1 MTAMLL
7 KDWIATRG
15 CRRKIVYDFVLLPDH
30 LMGRLMTQQV
40 CFGRKNLLSCL
51 QLQLDGKAH

>member
-15 CRRKIVYDFVLLPDH
+15 CRRKIVNDFVLLPDH

-40 CFGRKNLLSCL
+40 CFGRKNLLLCL
-51 QLQLDGKAH
+51 RLQLDGKAQ